1 MLMREHEKD
10 LLPFAFEWGLLSY
23 HNTTIPS
30 RLTEDIAEL
39 LRVFRMFGYN
49 SALASAN
56 FLNRALKEGRRWDD
70 IINCSKALL
79 EIFPGSPK
87 ILLNLA
93 EAELNLCKEEGKQ
106 TLKQILLLDPSLSD
120 VVEQMGQ
127 RFAIDEN
134 FDLPLDLEILAFSRP
149 INNAIGISSCIVID
163 PDTDVHYAVRQG
175 LNAAG
180 VQNIETFESGES
192 AWRWLVNGELP
203 SLIIMEWRIPDLN
216 GLQLVQRIHQRFPAV
231 NIIIISSLVTQAE
244 EPLLKELGIKW
255 IIEKPFEIPLLMRK
269 IVTSVQQHRYPTEQE
284 SLDTRIRHCIST
296 GNGKEV
302 SRLVAIYLSTPH
314 FDNIGKMRIN
324 AEFAFFEGR
333 FEECCNTAYEA
344 LKLSGDS
351 VDLLNLLGKSLMKLG
366 DFENALRL
374 FEKANVLAPK
384 NIERICNMVN
394 ASSSM
399 GDMERSEDLLAEAKS
414 IDPNHAMVLET
425 EATLAIEFHDKIR
438 ATAAMKN
445 LESLHRIVAY
455 TNNKAVA
462 KIRNKQFEEG
472 LKLYITALESLPEPW
487 GPMHDT
493 ICFNLALA
501 NIRYMKY
508 SEALLVLDRIQANPA
523 SATGMKV
530 GALKEKLTHAIQNNC
545 HLQFSADKNP
555 KYEAEIGIVK
565 SFDFSKMIDTLVP
578 ARGDI
583 CCYRIFQANDLAS
596 PETRKLMNN
605 RPRLVERPMIQR
617 DDIVLQKTPTPH
629 Q

>member
-414 IDPNHAMVLET
+414 IDPNHAMVL
-425 EATLAIEFHDKIR
+425 
-438 ATAAMKN
+438 
-445 LESLHRIVAY
+445 
-455 TNNKAVA
+455 
-462 KIRNKQFEEG
+462 
-472 LKLYITALESLPEPW
+472 
-487 GPMHDT
+487 
-493 ICFNLALA
+493 
-501 NIRYMKY
+501 
-508 SEALLVLDRIQANPA
+508 
-523 SATGMKV
+523 
-530 GALKEKLTHAIQNNC
+530 
-545 HLQFSADKNP
+545 
-555 KYEAEIGIVK
+555 
-565 SFDFSKMIDTLVP
+565 
-578 ARGDI
+578 
-583 CCYRIFQANDLAS
+583 
-596 PETRKLMNN
+596 
-605 RPRLVERPMIQR
+605 
-617 DDIVLQKTPTPH
+617 
-629 Q
+629 